1 MKSAINELEN
11 LDITDGKYKIIDFRK
26 GNVMVHERV
35 REHIR
40 QMQVKQNWLSKR
52 MQMSEGTLSL
62 ILAGKR
68 KMTPDELER
77 LCAVLC
83 VPPDAF
89 VKPEEVKL
97 SA

>member
-1 MKSAINELEN
+1 
-11 LDITDGKYKIIDFRK
+11 
-26 GNVMVHERV
+26 MVHERV

-52 MQMSEGTLSL
+52 MQMSEGALSL

-68 KMTPDELER
+68 KMTVDELER
-77 LCAVLC
+77 LCAILC

>member
-1 MKSAINELEN
+1 
-11 LDITDGKYKIIDFRK
+11 
-26 GNVMVHERV
+26 MVHERV

-40 QMQVKQNWLSKR
+40 QMHVKQNWLSKR
-52 MQMSEGTLSL
+52 MQMSEGALSL

-68 KMTPDELER
+68 KMTVDELER
-77 LCAVLC
+77 LCAILC

-89 VKPEEVKL
+89 VKPEEVRL

>member
-1 MKSAINELEN
+1 
-11 LDITDGKYKIIDFRK
+11 
-26 GNVMVHERV
+26 MVHERV

-52 MQMSEGTLSL
+52 MRMSEGALSL

-68 KMTPDELER
+68 KMTVDELER
-77 LCAVLC
+77 LCAILC

-89 VKPEEVKL
+89 VKPDEVKL

>member
-1 MKSAINELEN
+1 
-11 LDITDGKYKIIDFRK
+11 
-26 GNVMVHERV
+26 MVHERV

-52 MQMSEGTLSL
+52 MRMSEGSLSL

-68 KMTPDELER
+68 KMTVDELER
-77 LCAVLC
+77 LCAILC

-89 VKPEEVKL
+89 VKPDEVKL